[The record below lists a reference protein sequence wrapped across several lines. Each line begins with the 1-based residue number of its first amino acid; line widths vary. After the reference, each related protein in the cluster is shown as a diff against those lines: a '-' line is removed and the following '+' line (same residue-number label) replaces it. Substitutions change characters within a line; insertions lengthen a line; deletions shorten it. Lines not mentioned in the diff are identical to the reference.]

1 MEVVGLLV
9 LAILVLLGTVALLV
23 VLVLATGCCGTGGTG
38 GTAGPLVLAIVVALL
53 KIVALFVLLVLA
65 IAAIVVVL
73 LQMVLVALVL
83 VVALVTVV
91 MNAPGAKV
99 VNSSAAAIHGGW
111 SLLNLGGIALVVAD
125 TVVVWNLSAARN
137 QGGGMKSDVGPLAV
151 AAAVVVNQGF
161 CRGDGGDGFLPSAL
175 ADEFCCDARGKA
187 LKSKIDKTSTT
198 TPQKPAAAR

>member
-1 MEVVGLLV
+1 MGTLVLVVVEVVGLLV
-9 LAILVLLGTVALLV
+9 LAISVLLGTVALLMLLV
-23 VLVLATGCCGTGGTG
+23 DPLVLAI
-38 GTAGPLVLAIVVALL
+38 AAIVVALL
-53 KIVALFVLLVLA
+53 KIVALLVLLVLA
-65 IAAIVVVL
+65 IGAIVVVL
-73 LQMVLVALVL
+73 LQMVLVVLVL

-125 TVVVWNLSAARN
+125 TVVVWNKSAARS
-137 QGGGMKSDVGPLAV
+137 QGGGLKSDVGPLAV
-151 AAAVVVNQGF
+151 ATAVVVNQDF

-187 LKSKIDKTSTT
+187 
-198 TPQKPAAAR
+198 